1 MRMAFSFL
9 IVMWGVAFNKVW
21 RREEQMCA
29 FKWGTKGV
37 EQDAPARPQFAMQKG
52 VTERLSPVT
61 DQVGDAFGFVWHR
74 RTTRRLVM
82 HSSQQVHSSQQAYN

>member
-1 MRMAFSFL
+1 MAFSFL

-61 DQVGDAFGFVWHR
+61 DQVGDAFGLRAQAHR
-74 RTTRRLVM
+74 HATGDALFA
-82 HSSQQVHSSQQAYN
+82 QAYT